1 MTIEDH
7 LNRLGVVAPT
17 MLQELEELLMYQY
30 PVREFVF
37 MDPRDPIT
45 QEVPF

>member
-1 MTIEDH
+1 MTIEEH

-17 MLQELEELLMYQY
+17 MLQELEELLN
-30 PVREFVF
+30 PVRECVF
-37 MDPRDPIT
+37 IDPRDPIT

>member
-1 MTIEDH
+1 MTIEQH

-17 MLQELEELLMYQY
+17 MLQELEELLN

-37 MDPRDPIT
+37 IDPRDPIT